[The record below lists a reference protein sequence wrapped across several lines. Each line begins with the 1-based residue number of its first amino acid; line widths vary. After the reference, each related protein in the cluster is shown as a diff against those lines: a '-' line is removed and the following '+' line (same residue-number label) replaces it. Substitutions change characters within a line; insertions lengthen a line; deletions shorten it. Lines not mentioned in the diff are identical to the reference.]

1 MLAFVDYALKLMKH
15 AWRNGTAPTCTAE
28 VPNFVEKHVHDNFI
42 LTAGVKSLPVHRHL
56 LHVDK
61 PTVLRKPPHTVH
73 KVLKGDSGGGG
84 ATSMSSQT
92 TTRRTKD
99 RISSHPYKH
108 AAAAIASARRTYD
121 PSSDDGGG
129 GGGDERNIGISSPS
143 IPSLFGV
150 AGVIGGPEFDP
161 YQKYRHDIFPFKEHL
176 AHEVNKL
183 VLEKKKL
190 DALLRKRAA
199 ATTRN
204 LHDESTDEESSY
216 GDGGSETTD
225 MLLEDEDND
234 DEGMLSSS
242 SALVDDD
249 DDDDDDDDEDC
260 DELL

>member
-1 MLAFVDYALKLMKH
+1 MKH

-28 VPNFVEKHVHDNFI
+28 VPNFVEKHVHENYI

-73 KVLKGDSGGGG
+73 KVLKGGGGG
-84 ATSMSSQT
+84 GGTPMSSQT
-92 TTRRTKD
+92 TTRRARD

-108 AAAAIASARRTYD
+108 AAAAIASARRTDD

-129 GGGDERNIGISSPS
+129 GGGGGGGDERNISSSS

-183 VLEKKKL
+183 VLEKKNL
-190 DALLRKRAA
+190 DAL
-199 ATTRN
+199 
-204 LHDESTDEESSY
+204 
-216 GDGGSETTD
+216 
-225 MLLEDEDND
+225 
-234 DEGMLSSS
+234 
-242 SALVDDD
+242 
-249 DDDDDDDDEDC
+249 
-260 DELL
+260 

>member
-1 MLAFVDYALKLMKH
+1 MKQ
-15 AWRNGTAPTCTAE
+15 ARRNGTAPTCTAE
-28 VPNFVEKHVHDNFI
+28 VPDFVEKHVHDNYI

-73 KVLKGDSGGGG
+73 KVLKGGGGG
-84 ATSMSSQT
+84 GGGGGTSMSSSSQT
-92 TTRRTKD
+92 STRRARD

-108 AAAAIASARRTYD
+108 AAAAIASARRIDD

-129 GGGDERNIGISSPS
+129 DEISK
-143 IPSLFGV
+143 INMPSLFGV

-183 VLEKKKL
+183 VLEKKNL
-190 DALLRKRAA
+190 DALRKSAA
-199 ATTRN
+199 AAAAASTRN

-216 GDGGSETTD
+216 GDGSETTD
-225 MLLEDEDND
+225 MLEDDDDNDD

-242 SALVDDD
+242 STLVDDD
-249 DDDDDDDDEDC
+249 DDAEI

>member
-1 MLAFVDYALKLMKH
+1 MKH

-28 VPNFVEKHVHDNFI
+28 VPNFVEKHVHENFI

-56 LHVDK
+56 VHVNK

-73 KVLKGDSGGGG
+73 KVLKGGGGSSSGG
-84 ATSMSSQT
+84 
-92 TTRRTKD
+92 RRARD
-99 RISSHPYKH
+99 RISSHPYKN
-108 AAAAIASARRTYD
+108 AAAAIASSRRTDD

-129 GGGDERNIGISSPS
+129 DERNISSS
-143 IPSLFGV
+143 SSSSSLLPSLFGV

-176 AHEVNKL
+176 AHEVNIL

-190 DALLRKRAA
+190 DALRQRVAA

-225 MLLEDEDND
+225 MLLEDDDID
-234 DEGMLSSS
+234 DEGMPSSS
-242 SALVDDD
+242 TLVDDD
-249 DDDDDDDDEDC
+249 DDDDEDI

>member
-1 MLAFVDYALKLMKH
+1 MKH

-28 VPNFVEKHVHDNFI
+28 VPNFVEKHVHDNYI

-73 KVLKGDSGGGG
+73 KVLKGGG
-84 ATSMSSQT
+84 ATSLSSQT
-92 TTRRTKD
+92 GRRTRD
-99 RISSHPYKH
+99 RISIHPYKH
-108 AAAAIASARRTYD
+108 AAAAIASARRTDD

-129 GGGDERNIGISSPS
+129 DHPDESSNRNMSSS

-161 YQKYRHDIFPFKEHL
+161 YQKYRHDIFPFKEQL

-183 VLEKKKL
+183 VLEKKNL
-190 DALLRKRAA
+190 EALQKRAA
-199 ATTRN
+199 VAAAATRH
-204 LHDESTDEESSY
+204 LHDDSTDDESSY
-216 GDGGSETTD
+216 GDGTETD
-225 MLLEDEDND
+225 MLEDDDND
-234 DEGMLSSS
+234 DEGMPSSS
-242 SALVDDD
+242 STLVDDD
-249 DDDDDDDDEDC
+249 DEDI

>member
-1 MLAFVDYALKLMKH
+1 MKH

-28 VPNFVEKHVHDNFI
+28 VPNFVEKHVHDNYI

-73 KVLKGDSGGGG
+73 KVLKGGG
-84 ATSMSSQT
+84 ATPMSSQT
-92 TTRRTKD
+92 TTRRARD

-108 AAAAIASARRTYD
+108 AAAAIASARRTDD
-121 PSSDDGGG
+121 PSSDDGG
-129 GGGDERNIGISSPS
+129 DERNISSSSSSS

-183 VLEKKKL
+183 VLEKKNL
-190 DALLRKRAA
+190 DALRKRAA
-199 ATTRN
+199 AAAAAAARTRN

-216 GDGGSETTD
+216 GDGSETTD
-225 MLLEDEDND
+225 MLEDDDND

-242 SALVDDD
+242 STLVDDD
-249 DDDDDDDDEDC
+249 DDEDI

>member
-1 MLAFVDYALKLMKH
+1 MKH
-15 AWRNGTAPTCTAE
+15 AWRNGTAPICTAE

-73 KVLKGDSGGGG
+73 KVLKGDSGG

-108 AAAAIASARRTYD
+108 AAAAIASARRTNDD

-129 GGGDERNIGISSPS
+129 GGGGDERNISSPS

-190 DALLRKRAA
+190 DALLRKRAL

-216 GDGGSETTD
+216 GDGGETTD
-225 MLLEDEDND
+225 MLEEDDDND
-234 DEGMLSSS
+234 DESMLSSS
-242 SALVDDD
+242 SMLVDDD
-249 DDDDDDDDEDC
+249 DDDEDIVG
-260 DELL
+260 

>member
-1 MLAFVDYALKLMKH
+1 MKH

-28 VPNFVEKHVHDNFI
+28 VPNFVEKHVHENFI
-42 LTAGVKSLPVHRHL
+42 LTAGVKSLPVHQHL

-73 KVLKGDSGGGG
+73 KVLKGGGGGGVG
-84 ATSMSSQT
+84 ATSMSSSQT
-92 TTRRTKD
+92 TTRRARD

-108 AAAAIASARRTYD
+108 AAAAIASARRTDD
-121 PSSDDGGG
+121 PSSDDVSGGS
-129 GGGDERNIGISSPS
+129 DERSISSS
-143 IPSLFGV
+143 SSSSSSLPSLFGV

-183 VLEKKKL
+183 VLEKKNL
-190 DALLRKRAA
+190 DALRQRVAA

-225 MLLEDEDND
+225 MLLEDDDND
-234 DEGMLSSS
+234 DESMLSSS
-242 SALVDDD
+242 TTLVDD
-249 DDDDDDDDEDC
+249 EDI

>member
-1 MLAFVDYALKLMKH
+1 MKH

-28 VPNFVEKHVHDNFI
+28 VPNFVEKHVHDNYI

-73 KVLKGDSGGGG
+73 KVLKDGG
-84 ATSMSSQT
+84 ATSMSSSQT
-92 TTRRTKD
+92 TTRRAKD

-108 AAAAIASARRTYD
+108 AAAAIASARRTTDD
-121 PSSDDGGG
+121 PSLDDGGG
-129 GGGDERNIGISSPS
+129 GDEKTISSSSS

-161 YQKYRHDIFPFKEHL
+161 YQKYRHDIFPFKEQL

-183 VLEKKKL
+183 VLEKKNL
-190 DALLRKRAA
+190 DALRQRVAA

-216 GDGGSETTD
+216 GDGGETTD
-225 MLLEDEDND
+225 MLEEDDDND
-234 DEGMLSSS
+234 DESMLSSS

-249 DDDDDDDDEDC
+249 DGDDDDDDEDI

>member
-1 MLAFVDYALKLMKH
+1 MKH

-73 KVLKGDSGGGG
+73 KVLKGDSGG
-84 ATSMSSQT
+84 ATSMSSQTT

-108 AAAAIASARRTYD
+108 AAAAIASARCRTDD

-129 GGGDERNIGISSPS
+129 DERSISSS
-143 IPSLFGV
+143 SSSSLPSLFGV

-183 VLEKKKL
+183 VLEKKNL
-190 DALLRKRAA
+190 DALRQRVAA

-225 MLLEDEDND
+225 MLLEDDDND
-234 DEGMLSSS
+234 EEGMLSSS
-242 SALVDDD
+242 STLAD
-249 DDDDDDDDEDC
+249 DDDDDDDDEDI

>member
-1 MLAFVDYALKLMKH
+1 MKH

-73 KVLKGDSGGGG
+73 KVLKGGGG
-84 ATSMSSQT
+84 ATSISSQT
-92 TTRRTKD
+92 TTRRTRDK
-99 RISSHPYKH
+99 ISSHPYKH
-108 AAAAIASARRTYD
+108 AAAAIASARRTDD

-129 GGGDERNIGISSPS
+129 DERNISSSSSSS

-183 VLEKKKL
+183 VLEKKNL
-190 DALLRKRAA
+190 DALRQRVAA

-234 DEGMLSSS
+234 DDEGMLSSS

-249 DDDDDDDDEDC
+249 DDDDDDDEDC